1 MIGRKQH
8 PTGAGLSGSHLER
21 EGSVAQVHINPVA
34 AAELAGA
41 ERALA
46 LHHATEEQIERLRDA
61 DRYRSAADR
70 VHAWEESD
78 HRYGSP
84 SA

>member
-1 MIGRKQH
+1 VASCWAR
-8 PTGAGLSGSHLER
+8 TSASSESLSMRFATISGK
-21 EGSVAQVHINPVA
+21 QVHINPVA

-78 HRYGSP
+78 HRRGSP